1 MEKRVWEFT
10 RIFLIVSTTLLWSMV
25 VFAFVASITLTTL
38 KLKDIILI
46 EWEQI
51 VSLTAFLLILDPTL
65 LIIDAF
71 RRSMDTNYVGGGEN
85 VER

>member
-1 MEKRVWEFT
+1 MEKRVWEFI
-10 RIFLIVSTTLLWSMV
+10 RIFLIVTTTMLWSMV
-25 VFAFVASITLTTL
+25 VFAFMASIALTTL
-38 KLKDIILI
+38 KLKNIIII

-65 LIIDAF
+65 LVVDAF
-71 RRSMDTNYVGGGEN
+71 RRSMDTNYIGGGEN

>member
-1 MEKRVWEFT
+1 MGKRAWEFI
-10 RIFLIVSTTLLWSMV
+10 RIFLIVTTTMLWSMV
-25 VFAFVASITLTTL
+25 VFAFMASIALTTL
-38 KLKDIILI
+38 KLKDVIII

-51 VSLTAFLLILDPTL
+51 ASLTMFLLILDPTL

-71 RRSMDTNYVGGGEN
+71 RRSMDTNYIGGGEN